1 MARSLGHALAPQL
14 QVVLRGDVLRC
25 DPWQN
30 SAWVLKRG
38 WFVVGTVGCI
48 AGKWDWGVTLVF
60 VQDPF

>member
-1 MARSLGHALAPQL
+1 MARRLGHALAPQS
-14 QVVLRGDVLRC
+14 QEVLRGDVLRC

-30 SAWVLKRG
+30 SAWVLKWE

-60 VQDPF
+60 V